1 MLLGGLVS
9 TSMMAPLASAD
20 EYNKKTVLTV
30 EEPTQID
37 EVVLQP
43 GQYVLRLLDERT
55 DRHVVQ
61 IFNRDETHMI
71 ETVVAISTE
80 RLQQTSKS
88 TFAFYETPAG
98 TVKALRVWYYP
109 GDNYGQ
115 EFSYPKHLQAAAGAI
130 SAQAIAT
137 AAAEPAPSAVEQAQP
152 QPSQEADR
160 QAEPLTPAPQP
171 TPQTQVAQNSAPSA
185 DTIPVPATLPAELPQ
200 TGTYYPAIGLAGA
213 LLLAFAGLLRMRT
226 NA

>member
-1 MLLGGLVS
+1 
-9 TSMMAPLASAD
+9 
-20 EYNKKTVLTV
+20 
-30 EEPTQID
+30 
-37 EVVLQP
+37 
-43 GQYVLRLLDERT
+43 
-55 DRHVVQ
+55 
-61 IFNRDETHMI
+61 MI

-109 GDNYGQ
+109 GDNHGQ
-115 EFSYPKHLQAAAGAI
+115 EFSYPKHLQAAAGTI
-130 SAQAIAT
+130 SGQTIAT
-137 AAAEPAPSAVEQAQP
+137 AAAEPAPSPAPSAVEQAQP

-160 QAEPLTPAPQP
+160 QAEPLTPEPQP

-185 DTIPVPATLPAELPQ
+185 DTTPVPATLPAELPQ
-200 TGTYYPAIGLAGA
+200 TGTYYPAIGLTGA